1 MIRFRENFKTVDFGL
16 KNDDFVHFWQNEFSQ
31 KTGNNVTEGDGGGGL
46 GGGGGFLH
54 PRPPHPKMVP

>member
-31 KTGNNVTEGDGGGGL
+31 KTGNNVTEGDRGSG
-46 GGGGGFLH
+46 
-54 PRPPHPKMVP
+54 